1 MKYLK
6 SYFHTECMY
15 SSDAC
20 VVLTKMRIKMHKLL
34 KFWFIHC
41 TQLQLA
47 TKMFLLLK
55 NICWPT
61 GKSHGMAT
69 FQRFNSFSRS
79 IRRSAPS
86 LKLN

>member
-1 MKYLK
+1 
-6 SYFHTECMY
+6 
-15 SSDAC
+15 
-20 VVLTKMRIKMHKLL
+20 MHKLL

-69 FQRFNSFSRS
+69 FQRFYSFFPLYSTQC
-79 IRRSAPS
+79 AKFEAK
-86 LKLN
+86 LK